1 MFNFSCGFI
10 GLNTLRY
17 MCLVLFSERFLSRM
31 FPNMVK
37 YCFGICKLL
46 NELTCILKQITLE
59 TKQCRYIFHLVINGV
74 WHVPKR
80 RVLQCT
86 G

>member
-37 YCFGICKLL
+37 YCFGVCKLL
-46 NELTCILKQITLE
+46 N
-59 TKQCRYIFHLVINGV
+59 
-74 WHVPKR
+74 
-80 RVLQCT
+80 
-86 G
+86 

>member
-1 MFNFSCGFI
+1 MYNFSCGFI

-37 YCFGICKLL
+37 YCFISHTCKRKANFSAQDTFDTFSLCL
-46 NELTCILKQITLE
+46 NVHSSQ
-59 TKQCRYIFHLVINGV
+59 V
-74 WHVPKR
+74 
-80 RVLQCT
+80 
-86 G
+86 